1 VSASRETRIQL
12 CGDLLARIQ
21 GEKVHDGLPGRQG
34 RLLFTY
40 LVLNRTRPSARWEL
54 AESIWPVDPPAAP
67 ENALRALLSKLR
79 SVLGSEVLD
88 GRSSIRLCLPE
99 GSLVDIEAARAAIH
113 RAESAL
119 ARGTSSEAWGPAQV
133 ALFTARRGFLPDE
146 QAPWTEDVRNE
157 LDDLHLRALEAYGTA
172 CLDLGGTELPA
183 AERSGRE
190 LVRLAPFRESGHRV
204 MIEAL
209 AAQGNT
215 AEALLTYERLRE
227 LLRRELGIAP
237 GAELRQLH
245 ARLLAT
251 A

>member
-1 VSASRETRIQL
+1 VSASHETRIQL
-12 CGDLLARIQ
+12 CGDLLARIGGQ
-21 GEKVHDGLPGRQG
+21 TVHDRLPGRQG
-34 RLLFTY
+34 RLLFTF

-54 AESIWPVDPPAAP
+54 IESLWPIDPPAAS

-79 SVLGSEVLD
+79 GVLGGEVLD
-88 GRSSIRLCLPE
+88 GRSSIRICLPE
-99 GSLVDIEAARAAIH
+99 RSLVDIEAARAAIH

-119 ARGTSSEAWGPAQV
+119 ARGASPEAWGPAQV

-146 QAPWTEDVRNE
+146 QTTWIVDVRNE
-157 LDDLHLRALEAYGTA
+157 LEDIHLRALEAYGSA
-172 CLDLGGTELPA
+172 CLNIGETELPA

-190 LVRLAPFRESGHRV
+190 LVRLAPFRESGHRI

-215 AEALLTYERLRE
+215 AEALLTYESLRE

-237 GAELRQLH
+237 GAGLRELH
-245 ARLLAT
+245 TRLLAT
-251 A
+251 T